1 MMARVRYISQCYEF
15 IFMSHNLGNSLCL
28 VPKESLFQETYKS
41 EESSH
46 MYTLLYKCKLVT
58 CHIQGPTLP
67 RIEFH
72 AYLVKDLRRN
82 GRDTLQ
88 QSMGLFHQVLVH
100 FLFVVIGQS
109 QFHGVLHPFL
119 KRSLVQLN
127 WRETTIT

>member
-1 MMARVRYISQCYEF
+1 MCG
-15 IFMSHNLGNSLCL
+15 IFHSVTSLSFMNHNHGNSLYL

-82 GRDTLQ
+82 GRDTFQ
-88 QSMGLFHQVLVH
+88 QSMGLFWYFFWTTELLLLLLLVSHNFMERSIH
-100 FLFVVIGQS
+100 FSGGPWLS
-109 QFHGVLHPFL
+109 
-119 KRSLVQLN
+119 
-127 WRETTIT
+127 